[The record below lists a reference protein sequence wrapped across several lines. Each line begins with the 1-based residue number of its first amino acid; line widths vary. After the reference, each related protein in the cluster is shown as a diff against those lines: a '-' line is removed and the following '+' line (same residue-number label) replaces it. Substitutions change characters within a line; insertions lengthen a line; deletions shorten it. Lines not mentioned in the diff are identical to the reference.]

1 MSRAFV
7 KEDSDAP
14 DTLPERAVS
23 SLPNYMTPA
32 GHRALQQWRADLVA
46 ERDALQGGDLQA
58 QSQIP
63 VLERDIRYCQA
74 RLQSAQVI
82 EPRSETPQKVIF
94 GCQVSFIDD
103 DDKTYCYR
111 IVGEDE
117 ALNRHDGNS
126 EPLISWASPL
136 GRALLG
142 CEEGDITTWP
152 KPSGDIEIEIT
163 AIAA

>member
-23 SLPNYMTPA
+23 SLPNYMTPT
-32 GHRALQQWRADLVA
+32 GHRALQQWRADLIA
-46 ERDALQGGDLQA
+46 ERDALQGGNLQA
-58 QSQIP
+58 QSRIP
-63 VLERDIRYCQA
+63 MLERDIRYCQT
-74 RLQSAQVI
+74 RLQSAQVV
-82 EPRSETPQKVIF
+82 EPRDEAPQKAIF
-94 GCQVSFIDD
+94 GCRVSFIDD
-103 DDKTYCYR
+103 EDRAYQYR

-117 ALNRHDGNS
+117 ALNRHDDKS
-126 EPLISWASPL
+126 EPVISWASPL

-142 CEEGDITTWP
+142 CEEGEVTTWP

-163 AIAA
+163 AIAP

>member
-14 DTLPERAVS
+14 DTPPERAVS
-23 SLPNYMTPA
+23 SLPNYMTPT
-32 GHRALQQWRADLVA
+32 GYRALQQWRADLIA
-46 ERDALQGGDLQA
+46 ERNALQEGDLQA

-74 RLQSAQVI
+74 RLQSAKVI
-82 EPRSETPQKVIF
+82 EPRDEAPQKVIF
-94 GCQVSFIDD
+94 GCRVSFTDD
-103 DDKTYCYR
+103 EDRAYQYR

-117 ALNRHDGNS
+117 ALSQGDG
-126 EPLISWASPL
+126 EALVSWASPL
-136 GRALLG
+136 GGALLG
-142 CEEGDITTWP
+142 CEEGDVTTWP

-163 AIAA
+163 AIAP